1 MHLIVFL
8 SQLWRISG
16 LLPTEKEQNFY
27 SQTRQW
33 KSRERDFSHKKSQGN
48 ERNVQWIGH
57 DSYYQYQLWA
67 ESQPSSGNC
76 YSLALD
82 DTVFNT
88 LWQINYYKLIIV
100 LLRRKYHIILTASKY
115 IPYWTPCFFLII
127 TPWILARL
135 TFIFQLAS
143 DFVTLLLAMFL

>member
-115 IPYWTPCFFLII
+115 IPYWAESWSGIAVSKSQLVLYCDSSFI
-127 TPWILARL
+127 RL
-135 TFIFQLAS
+135 NKTIN
-143 DFVTLLLAMFL
+143 